1 MKRHWFTP
9 SLILIV
15 VLTLAS
21 GVLQGRIRH
30 RWGPSQSML
39 AAAEK
44 LAEVPGQ
51 CGHWRLESS
60 QEMEP
65 GTVQMLECT
74 GYLCRSYVNE
84 RTGELV
90 SMVLTLGPAG
100 PISVHTPE
108 ICYSSQ
114 NYKTRDQRQ
123 RVAIADA
130 HATELGQFWTLG
142 FRSKPPRADVLRVY
156 YAWSTGSEWTA
167 PDAPRFAFVGWPYLY
182 KLQLSCNQA
191 PGADVARGDACRRF
205 LQDLLPAVKPY
216 LLAPFTP

>member
-1 MKRHWFTP
+1 MKRHRFTL
-9 SLILIV
+9 SLVLVV

-21 GVLQGRIRH
+21 GMLQGRIRN
-30 RWGPSQSML
+30 RWGPSDSML

-44 LAEVPGQ
+44 LDGVPGQ
-51 CGHWRLESS
+51 FGNWRLESS
-60 QEMEP
+60 QELDP
-65 GTVQMLECT
+65 GAVQMLECT
-74 GYLCRSYVNE
+74 GYVCRRYVNE

-90 SMVLTLGPAG
+90 SMVLIVGPAG

-114 NYKTRDQRQ
+114 NYKTRDPRQ
-123 RVAIADA
+123 RVAIEDS

-167 PDAPRFAFVGWPYLY
+167 PDAPRFAFTGWPYLY
-182 KLQLSCNQA
+182 KLELSCNQA
-191 PGADVARGDACRRF
+191 PGADVARDDACRKF
-205 LQDLLPAVKPY
+205 LQAFLPAVKPH
-216 LLAPFTP
+216 LVAPFTP